1 MFRSYNLYSLSAGLA
16 KKSSQRCLQT
26 STLLKQN
33 DTSSA
38 SATVMDYEKV
48 KEIREKHLNPALLTL
63 YPKPL
68 YLTHGHMQYVY
79 DDKNTKYLDL
89 FGGIVTISAG
99 HCHEKVTNALH
110 QQADKIWHTTNLYY
124 HEKIHE
130 YAEKLI
136 SKFPKDSGL
145 TNCYFVNSGSEANDL
160 AIMMAKLYTG
170 RTEIL
175 SLQNGYHGA
184 SPATQGLTCHG
195 NWKYNLPGLA
205 GGHHYAMNADPY
217 NGEWGGK
224 YCRDSPV
231 QTDRDC
237 PCESENDCLAKDK
250 YDTQFDRV
258 LQFNIGQNR
267 LAGFWAE
274 PIQGVGG
281 TIQYP
286 KGWLRNCYDKVHSM
300 GGICIA
306 DEVQTGF
313 GRTGTHYWGFEGENL
328 NPDIVVMA
336 KGIGNGFP
344 LGALV
349 TTDEIAKVMG
359 KALTFNTYG
368 GNPLSCAVGSAVLDA
383 IDEDKLQENCH
394 NMGTLFLNKL
404 ASLRDEFDIVGD
416 VRGKGLMIAVEF
428 VTDKQ
433 SRKPLPA
440 ADVNTLL
447 ELCRQRGVL
456 YGKGGINGNMFRVKP
471 PMCINEGDVDVAVE
485 VLRDSLKE
493 MLA

>member
-1 MFRSYNLYSLSAGLA
+1 MS
-16 KKSSQRCLQT
+16 
-26 STLLKQN
+26 
-33 DTSSA
+33 
-38 SATVMDYEKV
+38 YEKV
-48 KEIREKHLNPALLTL
+48 QEIRKNHLNPALLTL

-68 YLTHGHMQYVY
+68 YLTHGSMQYVY
-79 DDKNTKYLDL
+79 DDQNNKYLDL

-99 HCHEKVTNALH
+99 HCHPKVTDALH

-130 YAEKLI
+130 YAEKLV
-136 SKFPKDSGL
+136 SKFPKDSNL
-145 TNCYFVNSGSEANDL
+145 TNVYLVNSGSEANDL
-160 AIMMAKLYTG
+160 AIMLAKLYTG

-175 SLQNGYHGA
+175 SLQNAYHGA
-184 SPATQGLTCHG
+184 SPATMGLTCHG
-195 NWKYNLPGLA
+195 NWKYNLPGMA
-205 GGHHYAMNADPY
+205 GGHHYAMNADVY
-217 NGEWGGK
+217 NGEWGGQH
-224 YCRDSPV
+224 CRDSPV
-231 QTDRDC
+231 QTTRACDC
-237 PCESENDCLAKDK
+237 GSAENCQASLK
-250 YDTQFDRV
+250 YDQQFDRV
-258 LQFNIGQNR
+258 MTYQIGPNR

-281 TIQYP
+281 AVQYP
-286 KGWLRNCYDKVHSM
+286 KGWLRKCFDKVHEA

-349 TTDEIAKVMG
+349 TTPEIAACLARSM
-359 KALTFNTYG
+359 TFNTYG

-383 IDEDKLQENCH
+383 IDEDDLQANCH
-394 NMGTLFLNKL
+394 NIGNEFLSGL
-404 ASLRDEFDIVGD
+404 AKLRDEFPNTVGD

-428 VTDKQ
+428 VKDAANRT
-433 SRKPLPA
+433 PLEA
-440 ADVNTLL
+440 AKTNEIL
-447 ELCRQRGVL
+447 EKCRQKGVL
-456 YGKGGINGNMFRVKP
+456 YGKGGIFGNMFRVKP
-471 PMCINEGDVDVAVE
+471 PMCVTSENVNFAVD

-493 MLA
+493 LEYN